1 MAIIAVLAAVAVP
14 NFLEAQTRAK
24 VTRTYSDM
32 RTIVIGI
39 RAYETDA
46 NTYPHYDLGRK
57 GMFGCFILDELQA
70 ASRGPAH
77 PTAGV
82 GVGRGRD
89 RIGLHN
95 GAGTLDNVSS

>member
-1 MAIIAVLAAVAVP
+1 M
-14 NFLEAQTRAK
+14 
-24 VTRTYSDM
+24 
-32 RTIVIGI
+32 
-39 RAYETDA
+39 
-46 NTYPHYDLGRK
+46 
-57 GMFGCFILDELQA
+57 LDELQA

-95 GAGTLDNVSS
+95 GAGTLDNASS